1 MKSVKSKVA
10 VGVIVT
16 GLMAGMGT
24 AFASTDAGVQFKA
37 WYSTVFNT
45 ASSKVTKDITST
57 YQAKLGSYNAEY
69 EALKSSSVQSIKDST
84 EAKRIDTMKTINA
97 AKNNY
102 IYQVENAE
110 KSTTVETDF
119 AVFARGINE
128 QVDAVKEGAKAY
140 GETDLK
146 NKLNAQGSASVTE
159 INKQVASQQKS
170 STEDLTK
177 KIKEA
182 QDNINA
188 LVKQH
193 SEAADKDIRSHIEAK
208 IAELRAELTKYA
220 ADLTA
225 AKQAEVAAAGDKAQ
239 AEALAA
245 LDAIAASIK

>member
-37 WYSTVFNT
+37 WYSTVFNST
-45 ASSKVTKDITST
+45 TKQVSQDVLGT
-57 YQAKLGSYNAEY
+57 YQAKLGAYNSEY
-69 EALKSSSVQSIKDST
+69 KTLKSSSMQNIKDSA
-84 EAKRIDTMKTINA
+84 EAKRIETMKTINN
-97 AKNNY
+97 AKNQY
-102 IYQVENAE
+102 IYQVDNAE

-146 NKLNAQGSASVTE
+146 TNLNNQGTESVKE
-159 INKQVASQQKS
+159 IKKQVASQQKS
-170 STEDLTK
+170 STEDLTQ

-182 QDNINA
+182 QGRIND

-208 IAELRAELTKYA
+208 IAELRAELKQYA
-220 ADLTA
+220 SDLVI
-225 AKQAEVAAAGDKAQ
+225 AKKAEVAAAGDQAQ
-239 AEALAA
+239 ADALAA